1 MKIKRDIIIAI
12 DGYAGCGKST
22 LAKLLARTLD
32 YTYID
37 TGAMYRAVTLYAIK
51 HGFISDD
58 NLNKEQLIKNLP
70 KIEITFKYNPQLD
83 KNETFLNGE
92 NVETEI
98 RQNQEVSRWV
108 SYIAEIPEV
117 RSYLVRMQQ
126 KLGEKKRVVMDGR
139 DIGTVVFPDAE
150 LKLFLTAS
158 VEERAKRRYLELKQ
172 TGIDVSFEEILHNIK
187 ERDRID
193 STRDTSPLH
202 PAKDAVIIDN
212 TNLSIEEQ
220 FAMVV
225 ALIAQRFGDGISC
238 LIQQ

>member
-238 LIQQ
+238 LIQ

>member
-58 NLNKEQLIKNLP
+58 NLNKEQLIKNLQ

-225 ALIAQRFGDGISC
+225 ALISQRFGDGISC

>member
-58 NLNKEQLIKNLP
+58 NLNKGQLIKNLS

-238 LIQQ
+238 LIQ

>member
-1 MKIKRDIIIAI
+1 MKLKIDIIIAI

-22 LAKLLARTLD
+22 LAKLLAKTLN

-37 TGAMYRAVTLYAIK
+37 TGAMYRAVTLYAIRQ
-51 HGFISDD
+51 GFINND
-58 NLNKEQLIKNLP
+58 NLDKEKLIKNLP
-70 KIEITFKYNPQLD
+70 KIEITFKYNAQLD
-83 KNETFLNGE
+83 KNETYLNGE

-98 RQNQEVSRWV
+98 RQNQEVIRWV
-108 SYIAEIPEV
+108 SYVAEIPQV
-117 RSYLVRMQQ
+117 REYLVRMQQ

-172 TGIDVSFEEILHNIK
+172 TGVEVSFEEILHNIK

-193 STRDTSPLH
+193 SSREASPLY
-202 PAKDAVIIDN
+202 PAKDAIIIDN
-212 TNLSIEEQ
+212 TNLGIEEQ

-225 ALIAQRFGDGISC
+225 GLIAQRFGDGITC
-238 LIQQ
+238 LVKD